1 MSEFFASLLTFALVS
16 TISPG
21 GATTLVTASGA
32 QFGYMRSIPLMS
44 GIAAG
49 LASLIGAAALGL
61 GSITQLIPH
70 LELIL
75 RIVGSLY
82 FLWLAW
88 TIGRQAAPG
97 TRTGIDANP
106 IGFGAGFLLLWANPK
121 GWTMAISSAGSFGR
135 LADTPAALAALL
147 AIVFGLSA
155 ALSLSLWCTGGVWL
169 ARSIRPDAG
178 WRWRIL
184 NVTLAALLVASIAL
198 LWL

>member
-1 MSEFFASLLTFALVS
+1 
-16 TISPG
+16 
-21 GATTLVTASGA
+21 
-32 QFGYMRSIPLMS
+32 
-44 GIAAG
+44 
-49 LASLIGAAALGL
+49 
-61 GSITQLIPH
+61 
-70 LELIL
+70 
-75 RIVGSLY
+75 
-82 FLWLAW
+82 
-88 TIGRQAAPG
+88 
-97 TRTGIDANP
+97 
-106 IGFGAGFLLLWANPK
+106 
-121 GWTMAISSAGSFGR
+121 MAISSASSFGR